1 MHSVD
6 RNHTGASSI
15 GEIVQEG
22 FALVAPVLRSC
33 SGHCVVHCMALQEQL
48 SAMALPSP
56 LSCCPGQLHYSI
68 LSHPGIQQR
77 KEQEAEMQKKAKECG
92 QRVLR
97 VSPDQG
103 SDVYLLRKMVEEV
116 FDVLYSKNL
125 HASLW
130 GYGMSLGLTEL
141 PSTATSCGFHHQP
154 SSSAWEQVLA
164 GAAW

>member
-1 MHSVD
+1 MTLLLAPLPVPFPAHLGCWHQPSVI
-6 RNHTGASSI
+6 SSRL
-15 GEIVQEG
+15 GPGVG
-22 FALVAPVLRSC
+22 GSLGTPACPPLLTTVTPVLS
-33 SGHCVVHCMALQEQL
+33 
-48 SAMALPSP
+48 SP
-56 LSCCPGQLHYSI
+56 PA
-68 LSHPGIQQR
+68 GIQQR
-77 KEQEAEMQKKAKECG
+77 KEQDAEVQKKAKECG

-130 GYGMSLGLTEL
+130 GCGMSLGLTEL
-141 PSTATSCGFHHQP
+141 PSTATRHSFHCQP
-154 SSSAWEQVLA
+154 GSLVWEQVLA

>member
-1 MHSVD
+1 
-6 RNHTGASSI
+6 
-15 GEIVQEG
+15 
-22 FALVAPVLRSC
+22 
-33 SGHCVVHCMALQEQL
+33 
-48 SAMALPSP
+48 
-56 LSCCPGQLHYSI
+56 
-68 LSHPGIQQR
+68 
-77 KEQEAEMQKKAKECG
+77 MQKKAKECG

-130 GYGMSLGLTEL
+130 GYGMSLGLAEL
-141 PSTATSCGFHHQP
+141 PSPATSCGFHHQP
-154 SSSAWEQVLA
+154 GSSAWEQVLA